1 MIRRKHEKMNVLPL
15 ETTITYG
22 PLFSRRLGRSLGVNL
37 LPFDRKV
44 CSFDC
49 VYCHYGHTTVHTAMG
64 RDLEIAA
71 TFPEVCDVLRA
82 VETAL
87 RRYPHVDALT
97 FSGNGEPTLHP
108 YFPAIVAETRRLRDA
123 LAPNVK
129 LALFSNATTAHLLHI
144 QESLHE
150 FDLPILK
157 LDAGDP
163 ATLARINRPAPGVT
177 LDTILAGLKATPNLI
192 VQSVLIDG
200 DVSNIKGEA
209 FEAWVAALDA
219 VHPAAVQIYSTD
231 YPVPDT
237 GVERVPPY
245 VLKRIAAE
253 IAERTGLQIEAFWW

>member
-1 MIRRKHEKMNVLPL
+1 MNVLPL
-15 ETTITYG
+15 ETAITYG

-37 LPFDRKV
+37 LPFDCKV

-49 VYCHYGHTTVHTAMG
+49 IYCHYGHTTVFTLTPG
-64 RDLEIAA
+64 KRDLEIAA
-71 TFPEVCDVLRA
+71 TFPDVDTVLQTI
-82 VETAL
+82 ETAL

-108 YFPAIVAETRRLRDA
+108 HFPAIVAETRRLRDA

-129 LALFSNATTAHLLHI
+129 LALFSNATTAHLPHI
-144 QESLHE
+144 QESLRE

-177 LDTILAGLKATPNLI
+177 LDTILAGLRATPNLI

-200 DVSNIKGEA
+200 NVSNIKGEP
-209 FEAWVAALDA
+209 FEAWITALDA
-219 VHPAAVQIYSTD
+219 IRPAIVQIYSTD
-231 YPVPDT
+231 YPVSDA
-237 GVERVPPY
+237 GVERVLPY
-245 VLKRIAAE
+245 VLKRIAGE
-253 IAERTGLQIEAFWW
+253 VIERTGVRVEAFWW